1 MENAGPGARE
11 DHGAEPKAPPPKQ
24 PSPRDSNVAGSPKP
38 LAPRLL
44 EPRPGAVLDNG
55 KADGR
60 SALGGQFKKRP
71 IPEEKSL
78 AAVRE
83 KLEQEWPKAEKQPWQ
98 ELATAAYAIRLGRDT
113 KDKPAEQYALFED
126 AMERARRQGDCVL
139 AILAAEE
146 LEKRFV
152 TAEAEQNDKKRDL
165 VKSAVAQARSMA
177 AVGIVMEM
185 ACRQAG
191 HARTDDDFAAWCEA
205 IRKLADQTAKI
216 LQDHARNL
224 DGQLRDVE
232 SQAQKWMAQAQQMK
246 LEGQAL
252 KRDKT
257 VRSQGEELERGAGKL
272 EKQAQKAEERALA
285 LKEQAWRLKE
295 QAVRRSGPAAQ
306 AACRFAQHRRALPGT
321 GRRGKARPD
330 R

>member
-1 MENAGPGARE
+1 MSWRSRKQRE
-11 DHGAEPKAPPPKQ
+11 ITRWPSTASASKPFRWTGKLTEGNVVIIRTAWKTRDPEPAKIMRAEPKAPPPKQ

-126 AMERARRQGDCVL
+126 AMERAP
-139 AILAAEE
+139 
-146 LEKRFV
+146 
-152 TAEAEQNDKKRDL
+152 
-165 VKSAVAQARSMA
+165 
-177 AVGIVMEM
+177 
-185 ACRQAG
+185 AG
-191 HARTDDDFAAWCEA
+191 
-205 IRKLADQTAKI
+205 
-216 LQDHARNL
+216 
-224 DGQLRDVE
+224 
-232 SQAQKWMAQAQQMK
+232 
-246 LEGQAL
+246 
-252 KRDKT
+252 
-257 VRSQGEELERGAGKL
+257 
-272 EKQAQKAEERALA
+272 
-285 LKEQAWRLKE
+285 
-295 QAVRRSGPAAQ
+295 
-306 AACRFAQHRRALPGT
+306 
-321 GRRGKARPD
+321 
-330 R
+330 